1 MEGIAAAQFGRRK
14 LIHLVRHAQGKHNL
28 EADKSRDPLTSFEYL
43 DAELSPLGWQQVRDQ
58 RKDVCSSGLLKGIEV
73 VISSPMSRT
82 LQTAVGIFHGEDD
95 EDSTTV
101 HLPPIIAYELCRE
114 RLGKFECDK
123 RRSIS
128 HYQSRFPAVD
138 FSLIENEDDIL
149 WKGGDQI
156 ETHEA
161 VRARAMK
168 FTQWLW
174 EREEK
179 EIAVVSHGVYLQ
191 QAMIE
196 LIKNNLCYPLHNDP
210 LSRFKNCEIRS
221 VFIFSE
227 RITGAGS
234 DAFVMKNTNRGRMRI
249 PCEIEQLQIKDSAKE
264 NVSVEELEVTN

>member
-114 RLGKFECDK
+114 RLCFDV
-123 RRSIS
+123 
-128 HYQSRFPAVD
+128 Q
-138 FSLIENEDDIL
+138 IENEDDIL